1 MSHLR
6 QTKIVGQGQ
15 PIRRGDVRAVR
26 ELREGVQAEVCLGAS
41 AEHGSAV
48 VRVTTKSA
56 AVQEAMTA
64 LKDAIRA
71 EALALC
77 QTIVAEHEDQVAS

>member
-1 MSHLR
+1 MNLR
-6 QTKIVGQGQ
+6 QTSIVGHGQ
-15 PIRRGDVRAVR
+15 PIKRGDVRAVR

-48 VRVTTKSA
+48 VRVTTKSP

-64 LKDAIRA
+64 LKEAIRV

-77 QTIVAEHEDQVAS
+77 QTIVDEHADQVAS